1 MHASFTSR
9 LYRFE
14 SISILEILMIRCGL
28 LATLGLLLF
37 ANPISAQTTPSPASP
52 PAASTPAADQPEAME
67 DPQIGDHWTYE
78 VRDEISGDLKS
89 TITHTITDVS
99 PKEIA
104 VRLDVVGKPGFGG
117 YYVYG
122 RSWDLINN
130 GHWRWTPNDGLA
142 MRGPLTVGKSWPIK
156 AGAFN
161 SSSAVSLKTSGTAKV
176 TGKETITT
184 RAGTFDVFKIETSIE
199 SRNANDTTKKSV
211 SEEQIWYAPAVD
223 HWVKRTSVDRS
234 EGRVRYRTVVEL
246 VEYGRR

>member
-1 MHASFTSR
+1 
-9 LYRFE
+9 
-14 SISILEILMIRCGL
+14 MIRHCL
-28 LATLGLLLF
+28 LATLSLLAFVNLV
-37 ANPISAQTTPSPASP
+37 SAQTAPNPASP
-52 PAASTPAADQPEAME
+52 PAVAAPSADQAETME
-67 DPQIGDHWTYE
+67 DPQLGDHWTYE
-78 VRDEISGDLKS
+78 VRDEITGDLKS

-117 YYVYG
+117 YFIYG
-122 RSWDLINN
+122 PSWEMINN

-142 MRGPLTVGKSWPIK
+142 MRGPLTVGKSWPIR

-176 TGKETITT
+176 TARETITT

>member
-1 MHASFTSR
+1 

-14 SISILEILMIRCGL
+14 SISIPEILMIRRGL

-37 ANPISAQTTPSPASP
+37 ANPVSAQTTPSPASP
-52 PAASTPAADQPEAME
+52 PAASAPAADQPEAME
-67 DPQIGDHWTYE
+67 DPQLGDHWTYE

-122 RSWDLINN
+122 RSWELINN

>member
-1 MHASFTSR
+1 MRRS
-9 LYRFE
+9 
-14 SISILEILMIRCGL
+14 L
-28 LATLGLLLF
+28 LLTLGLLACTSPL
-37 ANPISAQTTPSPASP
+37 SAQTSPSPASP
-52 PAASTPAADQPEAME
+52 PAAFAPSADQAEPME
-67 DPQIGDHWTYE
+67 DPQLGDHWTYE

-117 YYVYG
+117 YYIYG
-122 RSWDLINN
+122 PSWQMINN
-130 GHWRWTPNDGLA
+130 GHWKWTPNDGIA
-142 MRGPLTVGKSWPIK
+142 IRGPLTVGKSWPIK

-176 TGKETITT
+176 TGKESITT

-199 SRNANDTTKKSV
+199 TRNVNDTTKKYLN
-211 SEEQIWYAPAVD
+211 EEQIWYAPAVD
-223 HWVKRTSVDRS
+223 HWVKRSSVDKTD
-234 EGRVRYRTVVEL
+234 GRVRNRTVVEL

>member
-1 MHASFTSR
+1 
-9 LYRFE
+9 
-14 SISILEILMIRCGL
+14 MIRRGL

-37 ANPISAQTTPSPASP
+37 ANPLSAQTTSAPASP
-52 PAASTPAADQPEAME
+52 PAATAASTDQSEAME
-67 DPQIGDHWTYE
+67 DPQLGDHWTYE

-117 YYVYG
+117 YFIYG
-122 RSWDLINN
+122 RSWEMINN
-130 GHWRWTPNDGLA
+130 GHWKWTPNDGISI
-142 MRGPLTVGKSWPIK
+142 RGPLTVGKSWPIK

-176 TGKETITT
+176 TAKETITT
-184 RAGTFDVFKIETSIE
+184 RAGMFETFKIETSIE
-199 SRNANDTTKKSV
+199 SRNANDSTKKYLN
-211 SEEQIWYAPAVD
+211 EEQIWYAPSVD
-223 HWVKRTSVDRS
+223 HWVKRASVDKTD
-234 EGRVRYRTVVEL
+234 GRVRNRTVVEL